1 MTVRQTSVGAVT
13 ALAIALGAFGASS
26 PASAAPLGAA
36 KTDRIA
42 EQTGIETVGR
52 RGRHPGRHVG
62 FNPAAA
68 AALGTNMFLFGAAFA
83 ANTAPRRCR
92 IVRVEEWSHRH
103 QAHIV
108 RRRQVCH

>member
-1 MTVRQTSVGAVT
+1 MIIRQTSVGAVT
-13 ALAIALGAFGASS
+13 ALAIAIGVAM
-26 PASAAPLGAA
+26 PASAASFGAI

-42 EQTGIETVGR
+42 EGQGIETVGQ

-68 AALGTNMFLFGAAFA
+68 AALGTNAFLFGAAFA
-83 ANTAPRRCR
+83 AHAAPRRCR